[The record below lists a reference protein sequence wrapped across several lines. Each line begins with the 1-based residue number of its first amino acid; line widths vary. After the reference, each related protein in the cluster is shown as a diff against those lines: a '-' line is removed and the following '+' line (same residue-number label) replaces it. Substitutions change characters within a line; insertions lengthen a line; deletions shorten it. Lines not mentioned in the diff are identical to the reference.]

1 MQLTKESDYKGNV
14 LKTHAFYIKLFLE
27 DINKALKV
35 PEIEHSGQKA
45 VKNIFAECVE
55 FGVNLMMSEIS
66 KVHSLCDDTDETKE
80 LIKASKTETDQ

>member
-1 MQLTKESDYKGNV
+1 M
-14 LKTHAFYIKLFLE
+14 LKTHAFYIKSFIE
-27 DINKALKV
+27 DINTTLKI
-35 PEIEHSGQKA
+35 PEIEQSGQKA
-45 VKNIFAECVE
+45 FEKIFSECVE